1 MKSDALTQ
9 QIRVLEQYLQAWRR
23 RASESPEQQT
33 LLAEAMEELSA
44 VLGRLSVTAEEL
56 RQRNDELE
64 IRVKARDAELVESDQ
79 ALHNEIA
86 EHKRIEEELR
96 EYFEQVRATNE
107 QLRLLARQVVSVQ
120 EQERRRV
127 SRELHDEAGQ
137 ALTALKI
144 SLELVMAD
152 LPSGAESL
160 HERIRESVILTDD
173 TMERIRLLARDLRP
187 PALDAVGLSPTLE
200 DVCRDFGERT
210 HLSINYEGEKLPVLP
225 DAVSI
230 CLYRVLQ
237 EALTNVAKHAQAQ
250 HVWAALRRETDS
262 ISLSVEDDGQGFD
275 TQATLSF
282 TGRPMGIGLLGIR
295 DRLELLSGW
304 LEIDSQPGKGTRL
317 VAHVPWEE
325 TE

>member
-64 IRVKARDAELVESDQ
+64 LRVKARDAELVESDQ

-120 EQERRRV
+120 EEERRRV

-144 SLELVMAD
+144 SLELMLTD
-152 LPSGAESL
+152 LPDQAESL
-160 HERIRESVILTDD
+160 RERIHESVVLTNDA
-173 TMERIRLLARDLRP
+173 MERIRSLAHDLRP
-187 PALDAVGLSPTLE
+187 PALDAVGLGPTLE
-200 DVCRDFGERT
+200 DVCRTFEERMQ
-210 HLSINYEGEKLPVLP
+210 LSINYAGAKLPILP

-230 CLYRVLQ
+230 CFYRVLQ
-237 EALTNVAKHAQAQ
+237 EALTNIAKHARAQ
-250 HVWAALRRETDS
+250 SVQVALHRHVDS
-262 ISLSVEDDGQGFD
+262 ISLSVKDDGQGFD
-275 TQATLSF
+275 SQAILAT
-282 TGRPMGIGLLGIR
+282 TNRPAGIGLLGMQNRI
-295 DRLELLSGW
+295 ELLGGR
-304 LEIDSQPGKGTRL
+304 LEIDSQLGQGTRL
-317 VAHVPWEE
+317 VAHIPWEE
-325 TE
+325 SQ